1 MWFFTALWV
10 ILPLL
15 VKLNVIVFAEDLT
28 RSEGKPPESQ
38 T

>member
-1 MWFFTALWV
+1 MWFFTLWV

-38 T
+38 S